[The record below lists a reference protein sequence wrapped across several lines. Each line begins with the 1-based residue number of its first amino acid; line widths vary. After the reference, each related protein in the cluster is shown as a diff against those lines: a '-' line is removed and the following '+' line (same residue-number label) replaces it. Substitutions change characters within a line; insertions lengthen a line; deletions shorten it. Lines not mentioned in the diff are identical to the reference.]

1 MYKKHL
7 YPTIYIH
14 LLYIY
19 LVGNEPAGVRCDWGG
34 MGGRVVRLVS
44 GIKNMG
50 FHHHKMEYN
59 WDSNNFS
66 IHIYIL
72 QLNIVIIQ
80 LIPNC
85 SESPDHYIFFI
96 EVSQVEE
103 IQWISEV
110 RWSMLKLGDWSPH
123 DRLRWKVCKLPLTR
137 KTRSWPRRDHFNW
150 AVTTEWLVDGSW
162 MISIFFST
170 LHILGICSSAN
181 GKFKNEFQGWESHGE
196 LSLFWGLVS
205 QTLALVGWWTVHSF
219 HMVFS
224 TYIQNR

>member
-150 AVTTEWLVDGSW
+150 AVTAEWLVDGSW
-162 MISIFFST
+162 MISIFFFLPFISWGYVH
-170 LHILGICSSAN
+170 LQMGNLRMSSRVGN
-181 GKFKNEFQGWESHGE
+181 HMES
-196 LSLFWGLVS
+196 
-205 QTLALVGWWTVHSF
+205 
-219 HMVFS
+219 
-224 TYIQNR
+224 

>member
-1 MYKKHL
+1 MSLQESDVIEEVWVVGWWGLFLGSKTWDF
-7 YPTIYIH
+7 TITKWNIIGIQITSV
-14 LLYIY
+14 YIY
-19 LVGNEPAGVRCDWGG
+19 
-34 MGGRVVRLVS
+34 
-44 GIKNMG
+44 
-50 FHHHKMEYN
+50 
-59 WDSNNFS
+59 
-66 IHIYIL
+66 IYIL

-150 AVTTEWLVDGSW
+150 AVTAEWLVDGSW
-162 MISIFFST
+162 MISIFFFLPFISWGYVH
-170 LHILGICSSAN
+170 LQMGNLRMSSRVGN
-181 GKFKNEFQGWESHGE
+181 HMES
-196 LSLFWGLVS
+196 
-205 QTLALVGWWTVHSF
+205 
-219 HMVFS
+219 
-224 TYIQNR
+224 

>member
-1 MYKKHL
+1 
-7 YPTIYIH
+7 
-14 LLYIY
+14 
-19 LVGNEPAGVRCDWGG
+19 

-85 SESPDHYIFFI
+85 SESPDHYILFI

-103 IQWISEV
+103 IQ
-110 RWSMLKLGDWSPH
+110 
-123 DRLRWKVCKLPLTR
+123 
-137 KTRSWPRRDHFNW
+137 
-150 AVTTEWLVDGSW
+150 
-162 MISIFFST
+162 
-170 LHILGICSSAN
+170 
-181 GKFKNEFQGWESHGE
+181 
-196 LSLFWGLVS
+196 
-205 QTLALVGWWTVHSF
+205 
-219 HMVFS
+219 
-224 TYIQNR
+224 